1 MHVELSNGQSA
12 ELRDP
17 ETVSRKER
25 NVLLESLPSAPQ
37 TIDPKTGRMVAGTVD
52 FKMGI
57 ASVDKVLAYIITGW
71 TLDLVLPSEDPGVLD
86 ELMGADP
93 GLLEAA
99 ANRFIGVL
107 MPDESSVPT
116 QPPLTT

>member
-1 MHVELSNGQSA
+1 MHVELTNGQSA
-12 ELRDP
+12 EVRDP

-25 NVLLESLPSAPQ
+25 NALLEGLPEAPS
-37 TIDPKTGRMVAGTVD
+37 TIGPNGKLVAGKPD
-52 FKMGI
+52 FKLSMATLDRI
-57 ASVDKVLAYIITGW
+57 LAYIVESW
-71 TLDLVLPSEDPGVLD
+71 TFDLVLPSEDVGVLD

-99 ANRFIGVL
+99 ANKFISVL

-116 QPPLTT
+116 QPPSTT